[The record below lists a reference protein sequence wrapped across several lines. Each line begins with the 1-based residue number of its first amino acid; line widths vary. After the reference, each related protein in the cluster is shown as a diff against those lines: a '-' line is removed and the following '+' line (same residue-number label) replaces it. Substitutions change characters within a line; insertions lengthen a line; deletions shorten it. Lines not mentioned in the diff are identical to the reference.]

1 MTSTAWGGP
10 DGVSCCRIARKAPF
24 SIQLNEACPRAVA
37 DRSGKNAAFE
47 TSVCHSPT
55 RKLSWL
61 SAGFVTVALCSAID
75 PQSKGATSRKPTA
88 GRDATVYGNEL
99 G

>member
-10 DGVSCCRIARKAPF
+10 DGVSCCCRIARKAPF
-24 SIQLNEACPRAVA
+24 SIQLNEVCPRAVA

-61 SAGFVTVALCSAID
+61 SAGFVTGALCSAID
-75 PQSKGATSRKPTA
+75 PKSKGGHVGQAHRGARRYRIRK
-88 GRDATVYGNEL
+88 
-99 G
+99 